1 MIFLLGSSGPN
12 RKGTMLN
19 FVKTVECFEE
29 AGSLC
34 SSIWGPMRYKVT
46 YTHKR
51 WPVSGS
57 GDHPEV
63 RVAKFSA
70 KGRARR
76 ALKAY
81 KQYIKHCDVCPEK
94 RFDFT

>member
-12 RKGTMLN
+12 RKGIMLN
-19 FVKTVECFEE
+19 FTRTIECLEE
-29 AGSLC
+29 PSRLI
-34 SSIWGPMRYKVT
+34 SSMWGPLRYKVT

-63 RVAKFSA
+63 GVAKFLA
-70 KGRARR
+70 KGRARE

-81 KQYIKHCDVCPEK
+81 KQYMKYCDVCPEK
-94 RFDFT
+94 RFDFS